1 MPFVTFDATPEIRCE
16 GWLVNGALFLNR
28 REIIEAVTVDDLLAG
43 TVRIIEGTFEGEFH
57 AGDDWESCG
66 HYGVLWTDE
75 GQAYFIR
82 AGYLDVPERPVEEA
96 I

>member
-1 MPFVTFDATPEIRCE
+1 MSMVVYDASPEVRCE
-16 GWLVNGALFLNR
+16 GWLVNGALILNR

-43 TVRIIEGTFEGEFH
+43 TVRIIEGVFEGEFH

-66 HYGVLWTDE
+66 HYGVLWTGE
-75 GQAYFIR
+75 GRAYFIR
-82 AGYLDVPERPVEEA
+82 AGYLDELEREDA